1 MPPSGESILVV
12 DDDPDIQEVLTDRLE
27 ALGYRVFAASTG
39 REGIALLEGEGPQLV
54 LLDIELPDMNG
65 LEVLTA
71 IRKRDPEVTVVMI
84 TAYGTVER
92 AVQAMKQG
100 AYDFLPKPFEPD
112 HLALTVQKGLERER
126 LKRAVEMLSAAVGE
140 RYRQVVGQS
149 AAMRR
154 AIEVAKQVA
163 RSKATVLLTGESG
176 TGKELFARAI
186 HDWSERQDKPF
197 IAINCV
203 ALSKELL
210 ESELFGHEKGAFTG
224 AHQLK
229 KGKLELAQGGTVFLD
244 EVGDLAPEL
253 QVKLLRFLQEREFE
267 RVGGTKAIQVDVR
280 IIAATNRDLEAAM
293 REGRF
298 REDLYYRLN
307 VVAISLPPLRE
318 RKDDIPALAHFFLRR
333 FAVETKKPFTAITPD
348 AQARLLAYDWPGNVR
363 ELANVLERA
372 VVLGPGPQ
380 VTPQDLPERLVA
392 AAPQPPPAAHLS
404 YHAAI
409 QAYKRELLRRALAH
423 AQGNHTAAAR
433 ALGLQ
438 RTYFLRLL
446 KALRLG

>member
-1 MPPSGESILVV
+1 MPPFGESILVV

-39 REGIALLEGEGPQLV
+39 GEGLALVEDEGPQLV

-84 TAYGTVER
+84 TAHGTVER
-92 AVQAMKQG
+92 AVQAMKRG

-154 AIEVAKQVA
+154 AIEVAKQGA

-186 HDWSERQDKPF
+186 HDWSERKEKPF

-267 RVGGTKAIQVDVR
+267 RVGGTKAISVDVK
-280 IIAATNRDLEAAM
+280 IIAATQADPSSYVAT
-293 REGRF
+293 GRF
-298 REDLYYRLN
+298 RADLYHRLA
-307 VVAISLPPLRE
+307 VIVLALPPLRE
-318 RKDDIPALAHFFLRR
+318 RGDDVL
-333 FAVETKKPFTAITPD
+333 
-348 AQARLLAYDWPGNVR
+348 LLAQQWLRQYAEGHGLVPKR
-363 ELANVLERA
+363 MSRA
-372 VVLGPGPQ
+372 A
-380 VTPQDLPERLVA
+380 EA
-392 AAPQPPPAAHLS
+392 
-404 YHAAI
+404 
-409 QAYKRELLRRALAH
+409 
-423 AQGNHTAAAR
+423 
-433 ALGLQ
+433 
-438 RTYFLRLL
+438 
-446 KALRLG
+446 